1 MKTYYKKSEPCE
13 AVQYLGTAESASE
26 IIDWVILNGG
36 SASYHCDSSD
46 DCENEIHTLRVMI
59 APGYIANFGAG
70 DWIVKDVRNYFYGFR
85 DDHFKSIV
93 LPGWSE
99 TGETHTE
106 DTLMKVGEALRS
118 TGAISIADIPDAIAS
133 MQNAGILFRERV

>member
-26 IIDWVILNGG
+26 IIDWVLENGG
-36 SASYHCDSSD
+36 TATYHCDSKD
-46 DCENEIHTLRVMI
+46 ECENEVHTLRIMI
-59 APGYIANFGAG
+59 APGYIANLSATE
-70 DWIVKDVRNYFYGFR
+70 WVVKDARSYFYAFR
-85 DDHFKSIV
+85 DDHFKTIV

-106 DTLMKVGEALRS
+106 DTLMKVGEALR
-118 TGAISIADIPDAIAS
+118 GHGVPIVDIPDIIS
-133 MQNAGILFRERV
+133 TMQNAGILFRERV